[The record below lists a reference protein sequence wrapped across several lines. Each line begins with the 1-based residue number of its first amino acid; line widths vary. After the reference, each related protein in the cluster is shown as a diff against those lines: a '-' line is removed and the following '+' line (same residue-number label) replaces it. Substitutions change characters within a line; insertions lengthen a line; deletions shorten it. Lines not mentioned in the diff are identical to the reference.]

1 MKKTVMLLALL
12 WPCFAFCAEPPAK
25 KLMAAEE
32 EPYHPQGVLQVGLRS
47 TVSAFSHDGD
57 AGFGSGGQF
66 RLRFTKKVNSEWFID
81 YLSTNLGGLG
91 KRADA
96 HIGWSIIFYPFEGTL
111 RSKFT
116 PYLIAG
122 HCFDYTRV
130 TPFNTITE
138 LHSDES
144 QKRWSSA
151 TQAGLGVHWNL
162 SERFNISFSS
172 QYMIHLGNNI
182 HTHVVENNGVKSL
195 EVFPERGASMEGHLL
210 TTLSLNIRLFDLW

>member
-1 MKKTVMLLALL
+1 MKKTAMLLAVL
-12 WPCFAFCAEPPAK
+12 WPLAAFCAEPPAK
-25 KLMAAEE
+25 KLMAVED

-47 TVSAFSHDGD
+47 TVSAFSHDGA
-57 AGFGSGGQF
+57 AGFGTGGQF

-96 HIGWSIIFYPFEGTL
+96 HIGWSIVFYPFEGL
-111 RSKFT
+111 LQSKFT
-116 PYLIAG
+116 PYIIAG

-162 SERFNISFSS
+162 SEKFNISLSS

-182 HTHVVENNGVKSL
+182 HTHVTENNGVKSL
-195 EVFPERGASMEGHLL
+195 EVIPERGASMDGHLL